1 MKINEKLKIFVEKC
15 KYEKVYI
22 VLDLE
27 EKGMIYLVC
36 RTIPD
41 SLVKTKINDY
51 VLLKLFME
59 GDVGFGINQN
69 SADKNN
75 FMEQFKEKSEVV
87 FSRGY
92 RSQYIKSMIHIL
104 LEDRINVY
112 NMGDNKNLDSKSIL
126 KKWDSYNFE

>member
-1 MKINEKLKIFVEKC
+1 MKLEEKLKIFVEKC

-41 SLVKTKINDY
+41 FLVKTKINDY

-69 SADKNN
+69 SAYKNN

-92 RSQYIKSMIHIL
+92 RSQYIKSIIHIL

>member
-59 GDVGFGINQN
+59 GDVEFGINQN

>member
-1 MKINEKLKIFVEKC
+1 MKINDKLKIFVEKC
-15 KYEKVYI
+15 KYERIYI

-41 SLVKTKINDY
+41 FLVKTKINDY
-51 VLLKLFME
+51 VLLKLFMD

-75 FMEQFKEKSEVV
+75 FMEQFK
-87 FSRGY
+87 
-92 RSQYIKSMIHIL
+92 
-104 LEDRINVY
+104 
-112 NMGDNKNLDSKSIL
+112 
-126 KKWDSYNFE
+126 

>member
-1 MKINEKLKIFVEKC
+1 MKINDKLKIFVEKC
-15 KYEKVYI
+15 KYERIYI

-41 SLVKTKINDY
+41 FLVKTKINDY
-51 VLLKLFME
+51 VLLKLFMD

-92 RSQYIKSMIHIL
+92 RSQYIKSIIHIL

>member
-1 MKINEKLKIFVEKC
+1 MKLEEKLKIFVEKC

-41 SLVKTKINDY
+41 FLVKTKINDY

-92 RSQYIKSMIHIL
+92 RSQYIKSIIHIL

>member
-75 FMEQFKEKSEVV
+75 FMEQFKERSEVV

-92 RSQYIKSMIHIL
+92 RPQYIKSMIHIL

>member
-1 MKINEKLKIFVEKC
+1 MKINDKLKIFVEKC
-15 KYEKVYI
+15 KYERIYI

-41 SLVKTKINDY
+41 FLVKTKINDY
-51 VLLKLFME
+51 VLLKLFMD

-69 SADKNN
+69 SADENN

>member
-1 MKINEKLKIFVEKC
+1 MKINDRLKIFVEKC

-41 SLVKTKINDY
+41 FLVKTKINDY
-51 VLLKLFME
+51 VLLKLFMG

-92 RSQYIKSMIHIL
+92 RSQYIKSIIHIL